1 MKYHLHTMKVRLE
14 VARRLPCEL
23 QEVIWK
29 TYNDMYILP
38 SLMNKVEE
46 TLFNE
51 EYESLLEECS
61 ALVCNV
67 IKSLLELKNDYE
79 IAFDVAVDF
88 AFDRL
93 LECGSPDLDKVT
105 LLNVIK
111 ENIDNPYLL
120 KITIENTEMI
130 EAYGCSK
137 CTQIHILMETLQG
150 VYDILMPQE
159 YHYFNNIYIE
169 E

>member
-1 MKYHLHTMKVRLE
+1 MELRLE

-29 TYNDMYILP
+29 TYNDIHILP
-38 SLMNKVEE
+38 NLMDEVETKLFNQEYE
-46 TLFNE
+46 TLLDDCSMLVCNII
-51 EYESLLEECS
+51 ESLLK
-61 ALVCNV
+61 LRN
-67 IKSLLELKNDYE
+67 NYE
-79 IAFDVAVDF
+79 IAFDISVDV

-93 LECGSPDLDKVT
+93 FECGSPDVDKVA

-111 ENIDNPYLL
+111 DNIHHPYLL
-120 KITIENTEMI
+120 KITIENTEMM

-137 CTQIHILMETLQG
+137 STQIHVLMETLQD
-150 VYDILMPQE
+150 VYNIIMP
-159 YHYFNNIYIE
+159 YGDHYLNVDNMDNE

>member
-1 MKYHLHTMKVRLE
+1 MELRLE

-29 TYNDMYILP
+29 TYNNMHILP
-38 SLMNKVEE
+38 DLIDSVE
-46 TLFNE
+46 TKLFNK
-51 EYESLLEECS
+51 EYESLYNECS
-61 ALVCNV
+61 MFVCN
-67 IKSLLELKNDYE
+67 IIENLLKLRNNHE
-79 IAFDVAVDF
+79 IAFDIAVDF

-93 LECGSPDLDKVT
+93 LECGSPDLDKVA
-105 LLNVIK
+105 LLNIIK

-120 KITIENTEMI
+120 KITIQNTEMT

-137 CTQIHILMETLQG
+137 STQLHVLMETLQH
-150 VYDILMPQE
+150 VYDIIMPQGD
-159 YHYFNNIYIE
+159 YYLNDVE

>member
-1 MKYHLHTMKVRLE
+1 MELRLD

-29 TYNDMYILP
+29 TYNNLHILP
-38 SLMNKVEE
+38 ILMDEIESK
-46 TLFNE
+46 LFNK
-51 EYESLLEECS
+51 EYESLLDECS
-61 ALVCNV
+61 ILVCN
-67 IKSLLELKNDYE
+67 IIESLLKLRNNYE
-79 IAFDVAVDF
+79 MAFDIAVDF

-93 LECGSPDLDKVT
+93 LECGSPDLDKIA

-137 CTQIHILMETLQG
+137 STQLHVLMETLQH
-150 VYDILMPQE
+150 VYDIIMPQGD
-159 YHYFNNIYIE
+159 HYMDDGYE
-169 E
+169 Q

>member
-1 MKYHLHTMKVRLE
+1 MEIRLE

-23 QEVIWK
+23 QDVIWK
-29 TYNDMYILP
+29 TYNNIHILP
-38 SLMNKVEE
+38 ILMDEVE
-46 TLFNE
+46 TKLFNK
-51 EYESLLEECS
+51 EYESLLDECS
-61 ALVCNV
+61 MLVCN
-67 IKSLLELKNDYE
+67 IIESLLKLRNNYE
-79 IAFDVAVDF
+79 IAFDIAVDF

-93 LECGSPDLDKVT
+93 LECGSPDVDKIA

-137 CTQIHILMETLQG
+137 STQLHVLMETLQH
-150 VYDILMPQE
+150 VYDIIMPQGD
-159 YHYFNNIYIE
+159 HYLDDIE

>member
-1 MKYHLHTMKVRLE
+1 MELRLE

-29 TYNDMYILP
+29 TYNNMHILP
-38 SLMNKVEE
+38 DLIDSVE
-46 TLFNE
+46 TKLFNK
-51 EYESLLEECS
+51 EYESLYNECS
-61 ALVCNV
+61 MFVYN
-67 IKSLLELKNDYE
+67 IIENLLKLRNNHE
-79 IAFDVAVDF
+79 IAFDIAVDF

-93 LECGSPDLDKVT
+93 LECGSPDLDKVA

-120 KITIENTEMI
+120 KITIQNTEMT

-137 CTQIHILMETLQG
+137 STQLHVLMETLQH
-150 VYDILMPQE
+150 VYDIIMPQGD
-159 YHYFNNIYIE
+159 YYLNDVE

>member
-1 MKYHLHTMKVRLE
+1 MELRLE
-14 VARRLPCEL
+14 VATRLPCEL

-29 TYNDMYILP
+29 TYNNMYILP
-38 SLMNKVEE
+38 VLIDAVE
-46 TLFNE
+46 TKLFNK
-51 EYESLLEECS
+51 EYESLYNEYSMFVYNIIE
-61 ALVCNV
+61 
-67 IKSLLELKNDYE
+67 SLLKLRNNHE
-79 IAFDVAVDF
+79 IAFDIAIDF

-93 LECGSPDLDKVT
+93 LECGSPDLDKVA

-120 KITIENTEMI
+120 KITIQNTEMT

-137 CTQIHILMETLQG
+137 STQLHVLMETLQH
-150 VYDILMPQE
+150 VYDIIMPQGD
-159 YHYFNNIYIE
+159 YYLNDVE